1 MNPSPFELLLVEDN
15 PGDERLI
22 CELLSESGFLRSK
35 ITTAPTLA
43 QALNILSL
51 HRFDIMLLDLNL
63 PDSEGIGTVIKAH
76 AAAPETPIVVL
87 TGLDDDSVGA
97 EALRYGA
104 QDYLVKRN
112 LDPDVLARLIFY
124 AHERHKSKREL
135 MHSEFR
141 LRRLIQSYTDG
152 VLVLDA
158 RGEVIFANTA
168 AEFLLGRSREGLLH
182 SVFPI
187 PSEGERTA
195 NVVVQTTEGQDAH
208 LEVVFSEDFEWEG
221 NSAVIVSLRDV
232 SERISAMQERKS
244 LEMQLQQA
252 QKMEAIGM
260 LAGGVAHDFN
270 NMLTAINANAQLALR
285 NQKSGRPVDMELKEI
300 LAAADRAGDLT
311 KKLLTFARK
320 EKLNARPAA
329 LADIADSVANL
340 LERTISKKIKITRS
354 YAPDA
359 PAVKADA
366 NQMHQAILNI
376 CTNACDAMPAGG
388 ELGVAI
394 ETQTLDAATC
404 ARKGLRTPGEFVALH
419 ITDTGAGIAPQ
430 MLDKVFEPFFTTKG
444 ASKGTGLGL
453 SVTLGI
459 VQNHEGTIEVSS
471 KQGRGTRF
479 SMYLPAAADAPDS
492 LAAQPRQEALLQT
505 GSETILIVDDE
516 VPVLESISRL
526 LQALEYKVITAPS
539 GREGVQAFIDNMK
552 SIDLVLLDFM
562 MPEMDGRDVFNAI
575 NKLRDDV
582 PVLLCTGYSTDGA
595 AGELLQRGVRE
606 VIAKPFNLPELS
618 RAIRRAL
625 DSRPVPA

>member
-1 MNPSPFELLLVEDN
+1 MSDIFFEILLIEDN

-22 CELLSESGFLRSK
+22 RELLSETRYLRAD
-35 ITTAPTLA
+35 ITAAPTLRD
-43 QALNILSL
+43 ALDLVSAR
-51 HRFDIMLLDLNL
+51 RFDVILLDLNL
-63 PDSEGIGTVIKAH
+63 PDSGGMGTVIQAH
-76 AAAPETPIVVL
+76 AAAPDIPILVL
-87 TGLDDDSVGA
+87 TGLDDDAMGA
-97 EALRYGA
+97 EAVRRGA

-112 LDPDVLARLIFY
+112 LDPDALARLIFY
-124 AHERHKSKREL
+124 AHERHKSKRDL
-135 MHSEFR
+135 MRSEFR
-141 LRRLIQSYTDG
+141 LRRLIQSNADG
-152 VLVLDA
+152 MLVLDS
-158 RGEVIFANTA
+158 RGEVLFANIA
-168 AEFLLGRSREGLLH
+168 AEFLLGKSSDKLLNSR
-182 SVFPI
+182 FPV
-187 PSEGERTA
+187 PMSGERFA
-195 NVVVQTTEGQDAH
+195 EIVVQDSNGQDAH
-208 LEVVFSEDFEWEG
+208 IEMSVGVDFEWEG
-221 NSAVIVSLRDV
+221 KSAVIVSLRDV
-232 SERISAMQERKS
+232 SERISAMQERKR

-285 NQKSGRPVDMELKEI
+285 NQKSGKPVDMELKEI
-300 LAAADRAGDLT
+300 LAAADRAADLT

-320 EKLNARPAA
+320 EKLNARPAS

-394 ETQTLDAATC
+394 EIQTLDAEAC

-419 ITDTGAGIAPQ
+419 ITDSGAGIAPQ

-453 SVTLGI
+453 AVTLGI
-459 VQNHEGTIEVSS
+459 VQNHEGAIEVSS
-471 KQGRGTRF
+471 EQGRGTRF
-479 SMYLPAAADAPDS
+479 SMFLPASADAPDA
-492 LAAQPRQEALLQT
+492 LAAQPRREDLLQT

-516 VPVLESISRL
+516 VSVLESISRL
-526 LQALEYKVITAPS
+526 LEALEYKVITASS

-552 SIDLVLLDFM
+552 SINLVLLDFM
-562 MPEMDGRDVFNAI
+562 MPEMDGRDVYNAI
-575 NKLRDDV
+575 SKLRDDV